1 MQMNELYS
9 VYKETNSYLRQQLQS
24 LMQQTNLNE
33 FLANLNEHNII
44 ENYLI
49 GIVLSLITF
58 ILWCL
63 LRRKRR
69 KQDEHKILET
79 DSKNTSA
86 NNSINSSQLGAK
98 QKSSTHSLQ
107 AYENNQNDDDGH
119 MSDSALSFFSRLGTQ
134 SGPRFRKRDKL
145 FFYGKKMLRT
155 VSHVRGSI
163 SARSAEKYKKI
174 NKILSKIKNLNLK
187 SDDSM
192 PQMYRRTEPPQ
203 FLLDIE
209 SSNQNNFNNDLPSA
223 LINLIRSVKVF
234 GYFDQKIILEMCK
247 YMETK
252 TVYANNY
259 LFKIGDP
266 DDSIYVVESGRVHV
280 YITDEKGRKHLIK
293 ECTEGNHIF
302 SLLSIMDVLIG
313 DLKPYKTVSAKAV
326 EDTSI
331 LRLPGRAFIDVLE
344 KYPDYLVRITQII
357 IVRLQRVTFAAL
369 HNYLGLTSEMMRMS
383 DYKRGKK
390 IQKQFESKEMRGETS
405 SNDSKHHHHHHHH
418 KKEEQLQTPN
428 QSTPNIT
435 RNDSIEVHS
444 ESDIYVN

>member
-1 MQMNELYS
+1 MF
-9 VYKETNSYLRQQLQS
+9 
-24 LMQQTNLNE
+24 QTNKLYEIYEEANWQIRKRLNTFLSE
-33 FLANLNEHNII
+33 FNWNQFLADLNEHNII

-63 LRRKRR
+63 LRRKKR
-69 KQDEHKILET
+69 KQEHKET

-86 NNSINSSQLGAK
+86 NNSINSSQLAASGK
-98 QKSSTHSLQ
+98 QSKILKFFESKEQT
-107 AYENNQNDDDGH
+107 EEDDGH
-119 MSDSALSFFSRLGTQ
+119 LSDSALSFFSRLGIQ

-145 FFYGKKMLRT
+145 FFYGKKMLRN
-155 VSHVRGSI
+155 VSHLRGSI

-174 NKILSKIKNLNLK
+174 NKILSKIRNLNLK
-187 SDDSM
+187 NDESM
-192 PQMYRRTEPPQ
+192 PAMYRRPELPQ

-209 SSNQNNFNNDLPSA
+209 SNNQNNMQNDLPSA

-280 YITDEKGRKHLIK
+280 YITDEKGHKHLIK

-302 SLLSIMDVLIG
+302 SLLSIMDVL
-313 DLKPYKTVSAKAV
+313 TVS
-326 EDTSI
+326 
-331 LRLPGRAFIDVLE
+331 
-344 KYPDYLVRITQII
+344 
-357 IVRLQRVTFAAL
+357 
-369 HNYLGLTSEMMRMS
+369 
-383 DYKRGKK
+383 
-390 IQKQFESKEMRGETS
+390 
-405 SNDSKHHHHHHHH
+405 
-418 KKEEQLQTPN
+418 
-428 QSTPNIT
+428 
-435 RNDSIEVHS
+435 
-444 ESDIYVN
+444 